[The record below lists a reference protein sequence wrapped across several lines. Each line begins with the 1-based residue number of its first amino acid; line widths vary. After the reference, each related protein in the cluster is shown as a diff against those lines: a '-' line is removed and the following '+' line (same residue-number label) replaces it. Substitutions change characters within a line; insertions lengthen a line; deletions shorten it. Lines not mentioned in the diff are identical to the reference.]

1 MTVNIVAD
9 TLERAKKAKYD
20 IATPSTHETC
30 GHTHRAHAMD
40 GMRCAY
46 ACGVHMHAVCIC
58 MRCAYACG
66 VHMHAV
72 CICMR
77 CAYAAFMQRTPSAP
91 ILTGVKNAQF

>member
-58 MRCAYACG
+58 MRCAYA
-66 VHMHAV
+66 
-72 CICMR
+72 
-77 CAYAAFMQRTPSAP
+77 AFMQRTPSAP